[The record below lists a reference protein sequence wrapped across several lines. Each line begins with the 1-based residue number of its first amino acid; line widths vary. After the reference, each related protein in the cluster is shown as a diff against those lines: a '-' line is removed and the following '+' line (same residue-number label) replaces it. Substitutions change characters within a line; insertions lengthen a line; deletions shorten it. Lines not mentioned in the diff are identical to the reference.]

1 MSKFDAN
8 FTEEIIEPD
17 TEGSGVNIEDFVAYP
32 PSHVYIFT
40 PCRDI
45 WVGPGV
51 DACLPPVPVLTKA
64 GRPKRDKNGKVVAL
78 RATRWLDQ
86 NQRVEGMT
94 WCPGQPMLIKDR
106 LVVHGGWIERKGV
119 TCFNLYRPPRVQ
131 LGNAADAKPWIDHV
145 YRIFGKEDGSHSI
158 KWLAHRVQRP
168 GEKINHALVLGGE
181 QGIGKDSLLEPVKRA
196 VGPWNFHEVSPT
208 HLLGRFNS
216 FAKSVIL
223 RVNEGR
229 DLGDIDRFKFYDHTK
244 IYTATPPDV
253 LRVDEKHLREHYVF
267 NVLGSIITTNHKTD
281 GLYLPPD
288 DRRHYVAWSNHT
300 KEDFAQTYWDE
311 LWNWYEAGGFEHVAA
326 YLTELDIS
334 SFNPKAPPPKTP
346 AFWDIINANN
356 APEDAE
362 LADVLDAL
370 GCPDA
375 VTPKQLI
382 AAATG
387 ATAEWLTAH
396 RSRRSIPL
404 RLERCGYSQ
413 VRNKDAKDGYWLID
427 GTRQPVYAKTTLSEH
442 ERYKVTVALA
452 DKLKGGTTRERN

>member
-1 MSKFDAN
+1 
-8 FTEEIIEPD
+8 
-17 TEGSGVNIEDFVAYP
+17 
-32 PSHVYIFT
+32 
-40 PCRDI
+40 
-45 WVGPGV
+45 
-51 DACLPPVPVLTKA
+51 
-64 GRPKRDKNGKVVAL
+64 
-78 RATRWLDQ
+78 
-86 NQRVEGMT
+86 
-94 WCPGQPMLIKDR
+94 
-106 LVVHGGWIERKGV
+106 
-119 TCFNLYRPPRVQ
+119 
-131 LGNAADAKPWIDHV
+131 
-145 YRIFGKEDGSHSI
+145 
-158 KWLAHRVQRP
+158 
-168 GEKINHALVLGGE
+168 
-181 QGIGKDSLLEPVKRA
+181 
-196 VGPWNFHEVSPT
+196 
-208 HLLGRFNS
+208 
-216 FAKSVIL
+216 
-223 RVNEGR
+223 
-229 DLGDIDRFKFYDHTK
+229 
-244 IYTATPPDV
+244 
-253 LRVDEKHLREHYVF
+253 
-267 NVLGSIITTNHKTD
+267 
-281 GLYLPPD
+281 LPPD

-346 AFWDIINANN
+346 AFWDIHNANN

-362 LADVLDAL
+362 LAGVLDAL

-427 GTRQPVYAKTTLSEH
+427 GTRQPVYAKTLSEH